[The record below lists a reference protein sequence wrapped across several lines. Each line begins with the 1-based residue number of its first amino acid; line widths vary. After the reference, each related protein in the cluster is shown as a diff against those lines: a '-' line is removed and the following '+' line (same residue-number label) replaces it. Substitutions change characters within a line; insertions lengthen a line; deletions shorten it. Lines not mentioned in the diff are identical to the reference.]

1 METAHL
7 AEFARVAD
15 FGSFTAAAR
24 ELHLT
29 QSTLSKHIAL
39 LEREFG
45 VDLFVRDRNGV
56 SLTEAG
62 GVLYA
67 QAWQIKRLLRATE
80 ALVRAAGEGHAGAPC
95 GAAGAGMGAAAARG
109 AAGAQGS
116 RAAMRGAA
124 GGAAGMSGGLAR
136 GAARAT
142 DAGDTALRC
151 KCRLVAERRGLD
163 GRELGALILYVE
175 ERGFEAI
182 EAELG
187 LSRDEVADVLAC
199 VYRKLGVEDKQ
210 GVLDLI
216 HSVSE

>member
-1 METAHL
+1 METTYL
-7 AEFARVAD
+7 SEFSRVAD
-15 FGSFTAAAR
+15 RGSFTAAAR

-29 QSTLSKHIAL
+29 QSTLSKHVAL

-45 VDLFVRDRNGV
+45 TELFVRDRNGV

-62 GVLYA
+62 SVLYA
-67 QAWQIKRLLRATE
+67 QARQMERLLRATG
-80 ALVRAAGEGHAGAPC
+80 ALVRAAGEGRASVPRGVAGARA
-95 GAAGAGMGAAAARG
+95 GAADARSGAMAVA
-109 AAGAQGS
+109 
-116 RAAMRGAA
+116 
-124 GGAAGMSGGLAR
+124 
-136 GAARAT
+136 AT

-151 KCRLVAERRGLD
+151 KCRLVAERCGLD

-187 LSRDEVADVLAC
+187 LSRDGVADVLAG
-199 VYRKLGVEDKQ
+199 VYRKLGVESKQ
-210 GVLDLI
+210 GALDLI

>member
-1 METAHL
+1 METTYL
-7 AEFARVAD
+7 SEFSRVAD
-15 FGSFTAAAR
+15 RGSFTAAAR

-29 QSTLSKHIAL
+29 QSTLSKHVAL

-45 VDLFVRDRNGV
+45 TELFVRDRNGV

-62 GVLYA
+62 SVLYA
-67 QAWQIKRLLRATE
+67 QARQMERLLRATG
-80 ALVRAAGEGHAGAPC
+80 ALVRAAGEGRASVPRGVAGAR
-95 GAAGAGMGAAAARG
+95 AGAVDARSGAMAVA
-109 AAGAQGS
+109 
-116 RAAMRGAA
+116 
-124 GGAAGMSGGLAR
+124 
-136 GAARAT
+136 AT

-151 KCRLVAERRGLD
+151 KCRLVAERCGLD

-187 LSRDEVADVLAC
+187 LSRDEVADVLAG
-199 VYRKLGVEDKQ
+199 VYRKLGVESKQ
-210 GVLDLI
+210 GALDLI